1 MRPSAKSVA
10 LIRVKNKEIGS
21 VNEQNFVKIQ
31 CGKVKNYLWGKSIQL
46 SDGGKEKKKQN
57 YSIYAIVANSTVKK
71 CSFNLEPTCS
81 LFEVKNITF
90 FNSRK

>member
-31 CGKVKNYLWGKSIQL
+31 CGKVKNYLWGESIQL
-46 SDGGKEKKKQN
+46 SDGGKEKK
-57 YSIYAIVANSTVKK
+57 AEL
-71 CSFNLEPTCS
+71 FNMCNCCQFNCQKM
-81 LFEVKNITF
+81 LF
-90 FNSRK
+90 

>member
-46 SDGGKEKKKQN
+46 SDGGKEKKSRTIQ
-57 YSIYAIVANSTVKK
+57 YMQLLQIQLS
-71 CSFNLEPTCS
+71 
-81 LFEVKNITF
+81 KNALLI
-90 FNSRK
+90 

>member
-10 LIRVKNKEIGS
+10 LIRVKNKEIGT

-46 SDGGKEKKKQN
+46 SDGGKEKKSRTIQ
-57 YSIYAIVANSTVKK
+57 YMQLLQIQLS
-71 CSFNLEPTCS
+71 
-81 LFEVKNITF
+81 KNALLI
-90 FNSRK
+90 

>member
-31 CGKVKNYLWGKSIQL
+31 CGKVKNHLWGKSIQL
-46 SDGGKEKKKQN
+46 SDGGKEKKKQS
-57 YSIYAIVANSTVKK
+57 YSIMQLLPIQLS
-71 CSFNLEPTCS
+71 
-81 LFEVKNITF
+81 KNALLI
-90 FNSRK
+90 

>member
-46 SDGGKEKKKQN
+46 SDGGKEKKSRTIQLCN
-57 YSIYAIVANSTVKK
+57 CCQFNCQK

-81 LFEVKNITF
+81 LFEVKNIAF

>member
-46 SDGGKEKKKQN
+46 SDGGKEKKSRTIQ
-57 YSIYAIVANSTVKK
+57 YMQLLPIQLS
-71 CSFNLEPTCS
+71 
-81 LFEVKNITF
+81 KNALLI
-90 FNSRK
+90 

>member
-31 CGKVKNYLWGKSIQL
+31 CGKVKNYVWGKSIQL
-46 SDGGKEKKKQN
+46 SDGGKEKKSRTIQ
-57 YSIYAIVANSTVKK
+57 YMQLLPIQLS
-71 CSFNLEPTCS
+71 
-81 LFEVKNITF
+81 KNALLI
-90 FNSRK
+90 